1 MTFLQKFEQDHPDI
15 TDDISCYD
23 GCPDMYGYETHRGFS
38 SHCAFTT
45 CRDCW
50 NRQMDGS
57 LDICTANHNTNNER
71 EETTMENTYTTRKTK
86 AQLLE
91 EIDGLKRQ
99 VADLDRYRQYESC
112 ANELANIREAFV
124 KAGFSELEAVQII
137 LAFLP
142 NGGR

>member
-1 MTFLQKFEQDHPDI
+1 MTFLQKLEQDHPEFTEAELFDI
-15 TDDISCYD
+15 D
-23 GCPDMYGYETHRGFS
+23 CPDKYGYETHRGYD

-50 NRQMDGS
+50 NRQMEGS
-57 LDICTANHNTNNER
+57 MDICTANHNTNNER

-91 EIDGLKRQ
+91 EIDGLKRE

-124 KAGFSELEAVQII
+124 KAGFSEFEAFQLI